1 MMNLILLSYIKNAKA
16 YALKVEILALKERV
30 KL

>member
-1 MMNLILLSYIKNAKA
+1 MKSLIILFFIKNAKA
-16 YALKVEILALKERV
+16 YLLKLEILALKEQV